1 MYESIKIH
9 ERLNAVLNVLNRM
22 TVTGFDQMNAVV
34 TAMREIASLDQEML
48 KAEQD
53 EKEQT
58 DNNEKG

>member
-1 MYESIKIH
+1 MYDNLKIH

-22 TVTGFDQMNAVV
+22 TVTGFDQASAVV
-34 TAMREIASLDQEML
+34 TVMREIAAIDQEML

>member
-22 TVTGFDQMNAVV
+22 TVTGFDQANAVV
-34 TAMREIASLDQEML
+34 TVMREIAAIDQEML
-48 KAEQD
+48 KVEQD

-58 DNNEKG
+58 DNDEKG